1 MSDSQYRLTSEQ
13 EPKKR
18 SLLKEKVVS
27 ALAATALLIG
37 AAVFGPGLLQAS
49 RAAAQETVLAQAS
62 PAQQIDSSLVADQE
76 ALADMYERVAKS
88 VVNIRVTVPADVSGI
103 PFGLPQGDLPFQQ
116 GQGSGFIYDNEGHIV
131 TNNHVIEGAEKVT
144 VVFNDGTWAE
154 AEVVASDPQAD
165 LGVVKVTPPEGFDWQ
180 PLPLDN
186 DGTLR
191 VGHHVI
197 AIGNPF
203 GLAGT
208 MTTGIVSAIGR
219 GFPVGGGV
227 SANYT
232 LPDVIQ
238 TDAAINP
245 GNSGGPLMDL
255 QGEVVGVNF
264 AIESATRSNSGV
276 GFAIPVSIVKRVVP
290 ALIAD
295 GAYKYAYV
303 GLSGTSITP
312 ELAQEIDLPNTL
324 TGVYVAQVV
333 PGGPAEEAGLKGG
346 NRTVQTDQGQEVQVG
361 GDIIVGIEDRPVRR
375 FEDLVSYLVTQAS
388 PGDVVT
394 LDVLRDGEQMQV
406 EVTLGERPAQTA
418 ASDLTPGEGGVSARQ
433 AIQIAE
439 QAVQEGG
446 LLEGE
451 IQEKVAS
458 PDTFNG
464 QDVWIVELSDGSQ
477 TATAVVDKAS
487 GEVLQ
492 LSVK

>member
-1 MSDSQYRLTSEQ
+1 MSDSQYRLTSGQ

-18 SLLKEKVVS
+18 TFFREKLVA

-37 AAVFGPGLLQAS
+37 AALFGPGLLEAG
-49 RAAAQETVLAQAS
+49 RAAAQETIALQES
-62 PAQQIDSSLVADQE
+62 SDQQIDASLYDDQE
-76 ALADMYERVAKS
+76 ALADMYDRVAKS
-88 VVNIRVTVPADVSGI
+88 VVNIRVTAPADI
-103 PFGLPQGDLPFQQ
+103 TAFPFGAPDGDLPLQQ
-116 GQGSGFIYDNEGHIV
+116 GQGSGFLYDSEGHIV
-131 TNNHVIEGAEKVT
+131 TNNHVIEGAEDVI

-165 LGVVKVTPPEGFDWQ
+165 LGVIKVTPPEGFDWQ
-180 PLPLDN
+180 PLPLD
-186 DGTLR
+186 DDDSLR

-203 GLAGT
+203 GLEGT

-219 GFPVGGGV
+219 GFPVGDGT

-255 QGEVVGVNF
+255 EGEVVGVNF

-276 GFAIPVSIVKRVVP
+276 GFAIPVSIVERVVP

-295 GAYKYAYV
+295 GAYRYAYL

-312 ELAQEIDLPNTL
+312 ELARELDLPNTL
-324 TGVYVAQVV
+324 TGAYVAEVV
-333 PGGPAEEAGLKGG
+333 AGGPAEEAGIQGG
-346 NRTVQTDQGQEVQVG
+346 QRTIQTDQGLEVQVG
-361 GDIIVGIEDRPVRR
+361 GDIVVGIEDRPVRR
-375 FEDLVSYLVTQAS
+375 FEDLVGYLVTQAS

-394 LDVLRDGEQMQV
+394 LDILRDGEEIQV
-406 EVTLGERPAQTA
+406 EVTLGERPAQA
-418 ASDLTPGEGGVSARQ
+418 AARAAAPGDEGVNARQ
-433 AIQIAE
+433 AIEIAE
-439 QAVQEGG
+439 EAVQEGG

-458 PDTFNG
+458 PDTFND
-464 QDVWIVELSDGSQ
+464 QDVWVVELSDGEQ
-477 TATAVVDKAS
+477 TATVVVDQAT
-487 GEVLQ
+487 GEVLE
-492 LSVK
+492 LSVR